1 MKDFACTSSHFVLAL
16 IVGFSVFTPPRLDAE
31 EEVGF
36 IETFALAKDRAKAIS
51 DLIPGTD
58 DYYYFSALLA
68 QQEGKLDQVDALLE
82 PWISRQG
89 NTPKVNEIRNRQA
102 LLRYATNPAQTLK
115 YLTDQL
121 GLAFQHEQQRLDS
134 KPDFPTSVQASEL
147 SAEVFQAK
155 AFQRIDLS
163 GVTDGGLDALLRNHV
178 QLTPV
183 QRRDL
188 LSRLRYPDHEQLV
201 SAIAADLRTPESP
214 GFGGFGIHRKLTLS
228 QLDELLG
235 MFPELVNHS
244 QFVETKI
251 QRLAPSEDESRDRD
265 PEVARAYLDRLWSYV
280 QTLPISFASLKAS
293 VLYQRLTQAQSRGEY
308 PRDEFIAYLELPRAM
323 PYMKPEYLREQQQ
336 KGITVDLNQE
346 ISGGSFLPRIGSD
359 EELVRAYLE
368 HFFAGDENYTRF
380 SPLILETYLKQVFAE
395 TKLLR
400 GVGDPAR
407 WYSMLSP
414 LQVQQL
420 KDRIEI
426 SFSPSNQEHYL
437 AGEGVTLT
445 ATLKNVKEL
454 MVKVYEINALNFYQS
469 RGEEINTDL
478 NLDGLVANEETL
490 FRYEETSVRQHVET
504 FAFDSLQGRRG
515 IWVVELIGNG
525 ISSRALI
532 RKGKLQY
539 LSRDTVGGALLTVLD
554 EENRPVKAS
563 SIRLGGKRYDADEK
577 GFVLLPFSESGT
589 VSVIL
594 SDGELATLAKLELPR
609 ETYDFTSGI
618 LLEQETLLPGTESSL
633 VVRPVLSLN
642 GEPVSLSNLKEVHLT
657 VTTTDLDGIASM
669 SESKDFPLFDDH
681 ESVHTFRVP
690 DRLSRIAVE
699 LTAEIPLVTKPGEKA
714 PIRFSTGFEVNGID
728 AQGIV
733 ADSFLSRIEDHYVV
747 QVLGKT
753 GEPIPERPVQLR
765 FSHPDFVEPVSFT
778 RKTTE
783 EGRIDLGPLE
793 GISSL
798 SCTPD
803 QLPER
808 TWKLEGDRVSL
819 PQTIHAKAGDVIEI
833 PIGEISAPFS
843 PNDFAIFETRSG
855 NYISDQY
862 SKAAFADGVVTLT
875 GLFAGDYDV
884 VVKASDRI
892 LKVKVTEAGAVE
904 FGYALSAN
912 RHLQLL
918 NQKPLQI
925 SALERRGDRI
935 VISVLNA
942 DEQTRVHLVATRF
955 LPEFDPFTGL
965 DHGHRSAPLEI
976 RRGSNATRYV
986 SGRDIGEEYRYIL
999 ERRGSVKFPG
1009 NMLSRPGLLLNPWEL
1024 NETSTTIDEAAAGED
1039 YRKSEAMAE
1048 SQRKSGPAMPAMV
1061 GDTRAPGQGV
1071 TPALHFLRQQGVV
1084 IPNLKVGENGTLA
1097 VDLAALGDR
1106 QYLQVVAVNH
1116 LNTVSRQ
1123 LSLPEPKEGV
1133 GIRDLRLKETL
1144 DPAKDFTE
1152 RRKVT
1157 LLKAGEVLRVADFR
1171 ASEVETYDTV
1181 AGIYGTLAGINA
1193 DETFTKFGFLATWID
1208 LEETKKRELYSEFAC
1223 HELQFFL
1230 SRKDP
1235 AFFEKTILPYLKN
1248 KKNKTFLDFYLIG
1261 ADLSNFLQPWEF
1273 SRLNIV
1279 ERILLSRRIGEE
1291 ERARTASHVVGLLEL
1306 LPPDPERDA
1315 NVYLKALRGKSSETS
1330 TALGILAGATDGFAN
1345 DHVFVGAG
1353 GGAEKPTSAPMG
1365 GENRASGN
1373 AKLSGRGIRARS
1385 VAIPAEA
1392 VAAAPAAAPMMSDQL
1407 GFAPVMGGS
1416 DKELLEKAKQLALYR
1431 VLESTRELA
1440 ENNYYHLPIADQ
1452 NAALVEVNGFWK
1464 DFAIWNGKGG
1474 FYSREFPAA
1483 TRNFTEMMFVLSVL
1497 DLPFTA
1503 EKHGYQVTDNVLEIT
1518 AASPLVVFHQEI
1530 QEAHRE
1536 KEALPILVS
1545 QNFLRAD
1552 DRFRI
1557 VEGQQVD
1564 KFVSDEFLTGV
1575 VYLTQ
1580 VVATNPTSSAH
1591 RLDLL
1596 VQIPEGAVP
1605 VSGSDYIK
1613 SYPTSLGSFSTQSY
1627 EVQFYFPKSS
1637 GDASFR
1643 VYPVRVAMNE
1653 KVIAAGADFSFKVV
1667 DRLTRFDEASWEYLS
1682 QFGSTKE
1689 VFDYLATN
1697 NLHRIDL
1704 SRIAWRARE
1713 DVDFLRK
1720 SVDLIGSRHAYDET
1734 LWSYGIHHNVTPV
1747 IREYLKHREDFLSQ
1761 CGRWIDCELVSLDP
1775 IERNWY
1781 QHLEY
1786 SPLVNARTHPLGR
1799 ERKILNNRF
1808 REQYGRFLEVTSYKP
1823 QLSAE
1828 DRLGVTAYLSL
1839 QDRVQE
1845 SLAWFDSIDLAEVES
1860 RLQYDYLKA
1869 YLSFYRNDI
1878 AAAGVIAA
1886 NYADYPVDH
1895 WREKFAQVSARIREI
1910 EGGKPEANDATR
1922 EQQLETLSAKGPFL
1936 ELSALGRSVKLS
1948 HRNVESV
1955 VVNYYE
1961 MDLEF
1966 LFSSKPF
1973 VSGESGQFRFVKPNR
1988 SEKVPLAVETAVTE
2002 FVVPEEFA
2010 SRNVLVEVVGAGE
2023 TQSLAIYSNTL
2034 KVQLSPNYGQI
2045 EVRREGDNSAL
2056 SSVYVK
2062 VYARMKNGEVRFL
2075 KDGYT
2080 DLRGKFDYVS
2090 LSTNEI
2096 EEVSALAL
2104 LVMSEK
2110 DGSVVKEVA
2119 PPQR

>member
-1 MKDFACTSSHFVLAL
+1 MKDFARASSPFLLAL
-16 IVGFSVFTPPRLDAE
+16 IVGFSIFTLPRLDAE

-36 IETFALAKDRAKAIS
+36 IETFAFAKDRAKAIT

-58 DYYYFSALLA
+58 EYYYFSALLA
-68 QQEGKLDQVDALLE
+68 QQEGKLEQVDALLE
-82 PWISRQG
+82 PWISRHG

-102 LLRYATNPAQTLK
+102 LLRYATNPALTLK
-115 YLTDQL
+115 YLSDQL
-121 GLAFQHEQQRLDS
+121 GLAFHHEQQRLDS
-134 KPDFPTSVQASEL
+134 KPEFPTTVQPSEL
-147 SAEVFQAK
+147 SAEVFRAK

-163 GVTDGGLDALLRNHV
+163 GITDEGLDALLRDRA

-183 QRRDL
+183 QRREL

-201 SAIAADLRTPESP
+201 NVIAADLRTPESS
-214 GFGGFGIHRKLTLS
+214 GFGGFGIHRRLTLS
-228 QLDELLG
+228 QLDELLRLL
-235 MFPELVNHS
+235 PELVNHP
-244 QFVETKI
+244 QFVETKL
-251 QRLAPSEDESRDRD
+251 QRLAPSEDESRERD
-265 PEVARAYLDRLWSYV
+265 PEVARAYLDRLWNYV
-280 QTLPISFASLKAS
+280 QTLPITFASLKAS
-293 VLYQRLTQAQSRGEY
+293 VLYQRLAQAQSRGEY
-308 PRDEFIAYLELPRAM
+308 PRDEFVAYLELPRAM
-323 PYMKPEYLREQQQ
+323 PYMNPEYLREQQQ

-346 ISGGSFLPRIGSD
+346 IAGGSFLPRIGSD
-359 EELVRAYLE
+359 EELVRGYLE

-454 MVKVYEINALNFYQS
+454 MVKVYEINAFNFYQS

-478 NLDGLVANEETL
+478 NLDGLVANEETVY
-490 FRYEETSVRQHVET
+490 RYEETPVRQHVET

-539 LSRDTVGGALLTVLD
+539 LSKDTVGGALLTVLD
-554 EENRPVKAS
+554 EENRPVKAA
-563 SIRLGGKRYDADEK
+563 SIQFGGKGYDADEK

-589 VSVIL
+589 ASVIL
-594 SDGELATLAKLELPR
+594 SDGDLATLAKLELPR
-609 ETYDFTSGI
+609 EAYDFTAGI

-633 VVRPVLSLN
+633 IVRPVLSLH
-642 GEPVSLSNLKEVHLT
+642 GEPISVSNLKEVHLT
-657 VTTTDLDGIASM
+657 VTTMDLDGISSL

-681 ESVHTFRVP
+681 ESVHIFRVP
-690 DRLSRIAVE
+690 DRLNRIAVE
-699 LTAEIPLVTKPGEKA
+699 LTAEMPLVTKPGENA
-714 PIRFSTGFEVNGID
+714 PIRFTTVFEVNGID
-728 AQGIV
+728 AQDIV
-733 ADSFLSRIEDHYVV
+733 ADSYLSRIGDHYVV

-765 FSHPDFVEPVSFT
+765 FSHPDFIEPVSLT

-783 EGRIDLGPLE
+783 QGRIDLGPME

-798 SCTPD
+798 TCTPD

-808 TWKLEGDRVSL
+808 TWTMEGDRVSL
-819 PQTIHAKAGDVIEI
+819 PQTIHAKTGDVIEI
-833 PIGEISAPFS
+833 PIGEITAPFS
-843 PNDFAIFETRSG
+843 PDDFAIFETRSE
-855 NYISDQY
+855 NYLSDQFR
-862 SKAAFADGVVTLT
+862 KAAFSRGVVTLT
-875 GLFAGDYDV
+875 GLSAGDYDV
-884 VVKASDRI
+884 VVKASDRS
-892 LKVKVTEAGAVE
+892 LKVKVTDALAVE

-925 SALERRGDRI
+925 SAVERKGDQI

-965 DHGHRSAPLEI
+965 DRGHHSIPVEI

-1009 NMLSRPGLLLNPWEL
+1009 NMLGRPGLLLNPWEL
-1024 NETSTTIDEAAAGED
+1024 NKTSTTIDEAAAGED

-1048 SQRKSGPAMPAMV
+1048 SLRKSVPEMPVVSA
-1061 GDTRAPGQGV
+1061 GAARAPGQTV
-1071 TPALHFLRQQGVV
+1071 TPSLQFLRQQAVV
-1084 IPNLKVGENGTLA
+1084 VPNLEVGEEGTLA
-1097 VDLAALGDR
+1097 IDLGALGDR
-1106 QYLQVVAVNH
+1106 QFLQVVAVNH
-1116 LNTVSRQ
+1116 FNTVSRQ

-1181 AGIYGTLAGINA
+1181 AGIYSTLAGINA
-1193 DETFTKFGFLATWID
+1193 DETFTKFGFLANWIE
-1208 LEETKKRELYSEFAC
+1208 LQETKKRALYSEFAC

-1248 KKNKTFLDFYLIG
+1248 KKEKTFLDYYLIG
-1261 ADLSNFLQPWEF
+1261 ADLTNFLQPWEF
-1273 SRLNIV
+1273 SRLNMV
-1279 ERILLSRRIGEE
+1279 ERILLARRIGAE
-1291 ERARTASHVVGLLEL
+1291 ERGRTASHVVGLLEL

-1315 NVYLKALRGKSSETS
+1315 NVYLKALRGRSSETS
-1330 TALGILAGATDGFAN
+1330 TALGSLAGAA
-1345 DHVFVGAG
+1345 AG
-1353 GGAEKPTSAPMG
+1353 GVDYFAADADRPASAPMVTA
-1365 GENRASGN
+1365 NRESGD
-1373 AKLSGRGIRARS
+1373 AKLNARGIRGRS
-1385 VAIPAEA
+1385 VA
-1392 VAAAPAAAPMMSDQL
+1392 VAAEGVAAVSAAAPMKKSDQL
-1407 GFAPVMGGS
+1407 GVGLAMGGS
-1416 DKELLEKAKQLALYR
+1416 DKELLEKAKDLALYR

-1464 DFAIWNGKGG
+1464 DYAIWNGEGG

-1497 DLPFTA
+1497 DLPFSA

-1530 QEAHRE
+1530 QEAPRE

-1564 KFVSDEFLTGV
+1564 KFVNEEFLTGV
-1575 VYLTQ
+1575 VYVTQ

-1605 VSGSDYIK
+1605 VSGSDYSK
-1613 SYPTSLGSFSTQSY
+1613 SYPTSLGS
-1627 EVQFYFPKSS
+1627 
-1637 GDASFR
+1637 
-1643 VYPVRVAMNE
+1643 
-1653 KVIAAGADFSFKVV
+1653 
-1667 DRLTRFDEASWEYLS
+1667 
-1682 QFGSTKE
+1682 
-1689 VFDYLATN
+1689 
-1697 NLHRIDL
+1697 
-1704 SRIAWRARE
+1704 
-1713 DVDFLRK
+1713 
-1720 SVDLIGSRHAYDET
+1720 
-1734 LWSYGIHHNVTPV
+1734 
-1747 IREYLKHREDFLSQ
+1747 
-1761 CGRWIDCELVSLDP
+1761 
-1775 IERNWY
+1775 
-1781 QHLEY
+1781 
-1786 SPLVNARTHPLGR
+1786 
-1799 ERKILNNRF
+1799 
-1808 REQYGRFLEVTSYKP
+1808 
-1823 QLSAE
+1823 
-1828 DRLGVTAYLSL
+1828 
-1839 QDRVQE
+1839 
-1845 SLAWFDSIDLAEVES
+1845 
-1860 RLQYDYLKA
+1860 
-1869 YLSFYRNDI
+1869 
-1878 AAAGVIAA
+1878 
-1886 NYADYPVDH
+1886 
-1895 WREKFAQVSARIREI
+1895 
-1910 EGGKPEANDATR
+1910 
-1922 EQQLETLSAKGPFL
+1922 
-1936 ELSALGRSVKLS
+1936 
-1948 HRNVESV
+1948 
-1955 VVNYYE
+1955 
-1961 MDLEF
+1961 
-1966 LFSSKPF
+1966 
-1973 VSGESGQFRFVKPNR
+1973 
-1988 SEKVPLAVETAVTE
+1988 
-2002 FVVPEEFA
+2002 
-2010 SRNVLVEVVGAGE
+2010 
-2023 TQSLAIYSNTL
+2023 
-2034 KVQLSPNYGQI
+2034 
-2045 EVRREGDNSAL
+2045 
-2056 SSVYVK
+2056 
-2062 VYARMKNGEVRFL
+2062 
-2075 KDGYT
+2075 
-2080 DLRGKFDYVS
+2080 
-2090 LSTNEI
+2090 
-2096 EEVSALAL
+2096 
-2104 LVMSEK
+2104 
-2110 DGSVVKEVA
+2110 
-2119 PPQR
+2119 